1 MNFEIIIFVYFKI
14 LNFFEIFEILNFF
27 EIFKILEKKSGFL
40 DSDDNARGSRIA
52 ITVVCPISDVQL
64 KIPRNLFKLPVN
76 SSAAVNSLENYGP
89 VNSLSV
95 KNVKQ

>member
-1 MNFEIIIFVYFKI
+1 MRDPLALSSLSRNPIFLSKFEK
-14 LNFFEIFEILNFF
+14 L
-27 EIFKILEKKSGFL
+27 
-40 DSDDNARGSRIA
+40 
-52 ITVVCPISDVQL
+52 
-64 KIPRNLFKLPVN
+64 LPVN

>member
-1 MNFEIIIFVYFKI
+1 MYMVTTSFMKLLKLF
-14 LNFFEIFEILNFF
+14 
-27 EIFKILEKKSGFL
+27 EKKSEIL
-40 DSDDNARGSRIA
+40 DSDDNARGSRIT
-52 ITVVCPISDVQL
+52 ITVVYPISKVQL
-64 KIPRNLFKLPVN
+64 KIPRKLLKLPVN

>member
-1 MNFEIIIFVYFKI
+1 METEICKKFW
-14 LNFFEIFEILNFF
+14 NHEIFEILT
-27 EIFKILEKKSGFL
+27 KKSGFL
-40 DSDDNARGSRIA
+40 DSDDNARGSRIT
-52 ITVVCPISDVQL
+52 ITVVCPISDIQL
-64 KIPRNLFKLPVN
+64 KIPRKLFKLPVN

>member
-1 MNFEIIIFVYFKI
+1 MYIYVEVYFLKRI
-14 LNFFEIFEILNFF
+14 KLLWMT
-27 EIFKILEKKSGFL
+27 G
-40 DSDDNARGSRIA
+40 IA

-64 KIPRNLFKLPVN
+64 KILRKLFKLPVN

>member
-1 MNFEIIIFVYFKI
+1 MKT
-14 LNFFEIFEILNFF
+14 
-27 EIFKILEKKSGFL
+27 EIFKI
-40 DSDDNARGSRIA
+40 SDI
-52 ITVVCPISDVQL
+52 QL
-64 KIPRNLFKLPVN
+64 KIPRKLFKLPVN